1 MAKPPTFTGKM
12 EDMSAFINTSQL
24 YLSIK
29 MTGELKI
36 TKIAWMLSYVQR
48 GVVEAWKNNILD
60 ELSQGISEVSTATKL
75 FAKMRNE
82 FEKTAEEE
90 KKTEQ
95 LRTIE
100 QESRTH
106 DKYVQEFKKVARESD
121 YERGPLIEKFKRRLN
136 KAIRR
141 KLAEA
146 ESLPDTITEWQ
157 ER

>member
-1 MAKPPTFTGKM
+1 MAKPPTFAEKM

-29 MTGELKI
+29 MTGELKT

-60 ELSQGISEVSTATKL
+60 ELSQEISEVSTATKL

-146 ESLPDTITEWQ
+146 ESPLDTITEWQ

>member
-24 YLSIK
+24 YLSMK
-29 MTGELKI
+29 MTGELKT
-36 TKIAWMLSYVQR
+36 TKMAWMLSYVQR

-146 ESLPDTITEWQ
+146 EIQSQ
-157 ER
+157 SGRRGR